1 MRIKQ
6 IKQNKISK
14 VLMTC
19 FSQLQHIFKRE
30 TKFFYL
36 WFLKLRKSNISRV
49 NCIVQK
55 QPSRGVLR
63 RRCSKNMHQIYRRTP
78 MPKSDFNKVALQLYE
93 NHTSTWVFSCKF
105 VACFQNTF
113 SQEHFWK
120 TASNCCDQLR
130 YKLDQIRQIRLQF

>member
-1 MRIKQ
+1 MKSFD
-6 IKQNKISK
+6 NMFF
-14 VLMTC
+14 VVATY
-19 FSQLQHIFKRE
+19 LQKRNM
-30 TKFFYL
+30 FFCL

-63 RRCSKNMHQIYRRTP
+63 RRCSKHRHQIYRRTP
-78 MPKSDFNKVALQLYE
+78 MSKSDFNKVALQLYE

-113 SQEHFWK
+113 SQEHLWK
-120 TASNCCDQLR
+120 TASNSCDQLR
-130 YKLDQIRQIRLQF
+130 YKLDQIRQIRS